1 MTATTHHVPFPE
13 RDPEELL
20 TLSEVAEIL
29 TVPINT
35 LRWWRQRGIGP
46 EFFKIGRHLVTTV
59 GDVRR
64 FIREQRLASRPV
76 LSSPRRN

>member
-1 MTATTHHVPFPE
+1 MTTTTQIPFPE
-13 RDPEELL
+13 RDAEELL

-29 TVPINT
+29 KVPVNT
-35 LRWWRQRGIGP
+35 LRWWRQLGTGP

-64 FIREQRLASRPV
+64 FIREQRRAGQPV
-76 LSSPRRN
+76 IR

>member
-1 MTATTHHVPFPE
+1 MSIHIPFPE

-29 TVPINT
+29 KVPINT
-35 LRWWRQRGIGP
+35 LRWWRQIGTGP

-59 GDVRR
+59 GDLRR
-64 FIREQRLASRPV
+64 FIREQRRAQRPV
-76 LSSPRRN
+76 LS

>member
-1 MTATTHHVPFPE
+1 MTTPHIPFPE
-13 RDPEELL
+13 RDAEELL

-29 TVPINT
+29 KVPVNT
-35 LRWWRQRGIGP
+35 LRWWRQLGTGP

-64 FIREQRLASRPV
+64 FIREQRRAGQPV
-76 LSSPRRN
+76 IR

>member
-1 MTATTHHVPFPE
+1 MTTPHIPFPE

-20 TLSEVAEIL
+20 TLSEVAAIL
-29 TVPINT
+29 KVPVNT
-35 LRWWRQRGIGP
+35 LRWWRQLGNGP

-64 FIREQRLASRPV
+64 FIREQRRAGQPV
-76 LSSPRRN
+76 IR